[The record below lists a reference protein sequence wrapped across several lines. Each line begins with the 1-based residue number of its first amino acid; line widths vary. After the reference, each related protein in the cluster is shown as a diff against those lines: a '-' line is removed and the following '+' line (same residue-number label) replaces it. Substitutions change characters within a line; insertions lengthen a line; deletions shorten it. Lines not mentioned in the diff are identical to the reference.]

1 MKKKEKYSDQELI
14 SAIMNRENINQA
26 IRFMYDGYYRYLEN
40 YVLQNSGGADDA
52 ADMIQETFLVFIK
65 LVEENKYRQESGVKS
80 FLYSIVKN
88 LWITELR
95 KRKSMGIRNEMFE
108 NAKES
113 VTPDI
118 SHSLVRHESHKLIM
132 ELFQSL
138 GQKCRNILLL
148 FYYENLPMK
157 EIMEKEGFSS
167 EQVLRNKK
175 HKCLKGLI
183 EKIQSDKKTYSTIK
197 NALQYA
203 G

>member
-1 MKKKEKYSDQELI
+1 MKKNGKYSEQELI
-14 SAIMNRENINQA
+14 SAIVNRENVNQA
-26 IRFMYDGYYRYLEN
+26 IRFMYEGYYRYLEN
-40 YVLQNSGGADDA
+40 YVLQNSGSSDDA
-52 ADMIQETFLVFIK
+52 ADMIQEAFLVFIK
-65 LVEENKYRQESGVKS
+65 VVEENKFRQDSGVKS
-80 FLYSIVKN
+80 FLYSIVRN

-95 KRKSMGIRNEMFE
+95 KRKSMEIRNEMFE

-113 VTPDI
+113 VTLDI
-118 SHSLVRHESHKLIM
+118 SHSLVKHESHKLIM

-138 GQKCRNILLL
+138 GQKCKNILLL

-157 EIMEKEGFSS
+157 EIMEQEDYSS

-175 HKCLKGLI
+175 HKCLKSLI
-183 EKIQSDKKTYSTIK
+183 EKIQSDEKTYSTVK